1 MSEFALDDFPD
12 SQGGRANF
20 NGKKFENLITAA
32 LRALGFSQVRAD
44 TLEDLL
50 DRRNGLFAETGIFAK
65 QCRIPFDAPCHR
77 RKRRGAVVDFAAN
90 TAAGDCVLLSC
101 KSQAVNGSAEEKL
114 EFEIRNLWAT
124 GLPAAMCVLGP
135 LRGRDGKEGWSPD
148 VLEPIWERTLDGN
161 DRIMLF
167 RSIPKMTTWV
177 MAGMPTAGRGRT
189 FLSLFSEFGD
199 REP

>member
-1 MSEFALDDFPD
+1 MNDDLDDYPD

-20 NGKKFENLITAA
+20 NGRKFEELIAAA
-32 LRALGFSQVRAD
+32 LRALGYACVPAKNLD
-44 TLEDLL
+44 DLIS
-50 DRRNGLFAETGIFAK
+50 RKNGLFTEVGIFARK
-65 QCRIPFDAPCHR
+65 CHIPFDAPCHR
-77 RKRRGAVVDFAAN
+77 RKNRSAEVDCAIHTNAN
-90 TAAGDCVLLSC
+90 ETIILSC

-124 GLPAAMCVLGP
+124 GWPAAMCVLGP

-148 VLEPIWERTLDGN
+148 VLEPIWERTMDGN

-167 RSIPKMTTWV
+167 RSIPRLLTWV
-177 MAGMPTAGRGRT
+177 EAGLPIASGRRT
-189 FLSLFSEFGD
+189 FLSLFTEFCD